1 MFCFW
6 GCVLRNVALIAW
18 VQSSCQD
25 IGINSMFQQASQALG
40 LSKANS
46 FVNWRQ
52 SSYIVGGHFDS
63 LVFKKP
69 RGSWQYGLYCRAVLP
84 VLILHQSLLLV
95 KDVSMLQNWYFSI
108 AFQAVDAYRTYS
120 EIMSFSCC
128 ALTHGKPLE
137 DPESRICGKIG

>member
-1 MFCFW
+1 MSNFKFLLTTKLYKAIAMIYKFLLF
-6 GCVLRNVALIAW
+6 LRLRIEECTWQRKNTLSFDGQEFKDLKVWLVALIAW

-69 RGSWQYGLYCRAVLP
+69 QEWNQ
-84 VLILHQSLLLV
+84 
-95 KDVSMLQNWYFSI
+95 
-108 AFQAVDAYRTYS
+108 
-120 EIMSFSCC
+120 
-128 ALTHGKPLE
+128 
-137 DPESRICGKIG
+137 